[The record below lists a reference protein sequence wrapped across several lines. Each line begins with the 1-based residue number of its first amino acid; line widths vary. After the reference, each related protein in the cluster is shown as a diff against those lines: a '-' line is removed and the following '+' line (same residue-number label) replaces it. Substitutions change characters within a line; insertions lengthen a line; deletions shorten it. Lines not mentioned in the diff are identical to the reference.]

1 MSLVKNKIFQ
11 QNRLRG
17 QFQLI
22 LEKKFIQ
29 ENNLNQFILQKTV
42 NFTKI
47 Y

>member
-1 MSLVKNKIFQ
+1 MTLIKNKIFQ
-11 QNRLRG
+11 QKRLRG

-29 ENNLNQFILQKTV
+29 ENNLNHSILQKTHYC
-42 NFTKI
+42 TKI